1 MNSEDVIVYFTAL
14 VAIGM
19 IVVGLLTTV
28 LHSYQIVPIVIIGV
42 ILAIFVLLARG
53 NFAHKIESIEK
64 LEKINELLVGE
75 KESEDKLSY
84 CDLENIITEIRDIVA
99 YK

>member
-28 LHSYQIVPIVIIGV
+28 LHSYQIAPIAIVGV
-42 ILAIFVLLARG
+42 VLAIFVLLARG

-64 LEKINELLVGE
+64 ICFVITFLAIICSFILL
-75 KESEDKLSY
+75 
-84 CDLENIITEIRDIVA
+84 
-99 YK
+99 YKPM

>member
-42 ILAIFVLLARG
+42 ILAIFVLLARR

-64 LEKINELLVGE
+64 L
-75 KESEDKLSY
+75 
-84 CDLENIITEIRDIVA
+84 CFIITFLAIVCSFILL
-99 YK
+99 YKPM